1 MILGL
6 ATVSDDSKKENAQPT
21 FQMTSETTQR
31 SQRQSLIGLLTGEL
45 HHQRSST
52 HEHLQQHLKGNITL
66 KVNVLRDH
74 FSKLYV

>member
-52 HEHLQQHLKGNITL
+52 HEHLQQHLKGNIS
-66 KVNVLRDH
+66 H
-74 FSKLYV
+74 